1 MKVEGEDGENIAD
14 AVVLLLVAHVGAAER
29 GLPESQ
35 VIVALRKWRPLKG
48 DKLELASF
56 RVW

>member
-29 GLPESQ
+29 CLPESQ
-35 VIVALRKWRPLKG
+35 VIVALRKCHPLK
-48 DKLELASF
+48 ETN
-56 RVW
+56 RN